1 MKNTLGIVC
10 RRLVFTGWLFSPLAA
25 AEEGEALSAAAD
37 GKLPGSG
44 YFATFNGAPEGTGA
58 VQYLSIEGGN
68 AAGAPF
74 PLPAARNDP
83 FQISYLMR
91 QRAYRLSQ
99 GGAQFVAAPGAKTPA
114 MVLKGL
120 VNKKLALLEIQGVG
134 IYMVREGDSLS
145 FNNSGENLV
154 IKIDKIDSLSLNV
167 KVGTLQEVIVV
178 R

>member
-1 MKNTLGIVC
+1 M
-10 RRLVFTGWLFSPLAA
+10 
-25 AEEGEALSAAAD
+25 
-37 GKLPGSG
+37 
-44 YFATFNGAPEGTGA
+44 
-58 VQYLSIEGGN
+58 
-68 AAGAPF
+68 
-74 PLPAARNDP
+74 RNDP
-83 FQISYLMR
+83 FQTSYLMR
-91 QRAYRLSQ
+91 QRAYRQSQ

-145 FNNSGENLV
+145 FNNNGENLV